1 MILEAFALS
10 LTVPVH
16 KEADFNV
23 DQKNRAQHD
32 NEYAERNDAR
42 KQPSEQT
49 EAPQQLRQDN
59 QRSDWRGHPHFSKLR
74 DAFSKTMTAE
84 PAQTQLRAVSKK
96 DDAKDDSQHERR
108 PTTVCLE

>member
-49 EAPQQLRQDN
+49 EAPQQLPQDN
-59 QRSDWRGHPHFSKLR
+59 QRSDWRGHPHFSKFR
-74 DAFSKTMTAE
+74 DALSKTITAE
-84 PAQTQLRAVSKK
+84 QPKPHLRPVHNK
-96 DDAKDDSQHERR
+96 DDAIDE
-108 PTTVCLE
+108 